1 MELVEGQTAVVTG
14 AASGMGRAFAERFGA
29 LGMNVVL
36 ADVEEPRLVE
46 VAGQMRESGANVL
59 PVVTDV
65 ASGESIDALAAKA
78 FDTFGSVHVLV
89 NNAGVGG
96 GGPIAELTTNDWEWV
111 LGVNLWGV
119 IHGNR
124 AFLPTMLASG
134 EPGHIVSTAS
144 MAGMMAAPMM
154 GPYNATKFAVV
165 AIMETLRAELE
176 LTGAN
181 VSCSVLC
188 PGFVNTDIMDSAR
201 NRPAAL
207 AGRPDATAGADPEQR
222 AAFKAMLEGG
232 RQPAEVALM
241 VERGIRENR
250 LHIFT
255 DESMGALF
263 EARAQRIL
271 EEFKRVDL

>member
-1 MELVEGQTAVVTG
+1 MELTEGQTAVVTG
-14 AASGMGRAFAERFGA
+14 AASGMGRAFAERFGQ
-29 LGMNVVL
+29 LGLNVVL

-78 FDTFGSVHVLV
+78 FDTFGAVHVLC

-96 GGPIAELTTNDWEWV
+96 GGPMHELTTNDWQWV

-119 IHGNR
+119 IHGIR
-124 AFLPTMLASG
+124 AFLPTMIASG
-134 EPGHIVSTAS
+134 EPGHIVNTAS
-144 MAGMMAAPMM
+144 MAGMLAGPMM

-165 AIMETLRAELE
+165 AISETLRAEQEMLG
-176 LTGAN
+176 TKIG
-181 VSCSVLC
+181 VSVLC
-188 PGFVNTDIMDSAR
+188 PGFVNTDIMTSTR
-201 NRPAAL
+201 NRPAEL
-207 AGRPDATAGADPEQR
+207 TGYEIEDDPERR

-232 RQPAEVALM
+232 KQPHEVALM
-241 VERGIRENR
+241 VEHGIRTNA

-255 DESMGALF
+255 DREFLPAW
-263 EARAQRIL
+263 EARAQGIAAA
-271 EEFKRVDL
+271 FPA